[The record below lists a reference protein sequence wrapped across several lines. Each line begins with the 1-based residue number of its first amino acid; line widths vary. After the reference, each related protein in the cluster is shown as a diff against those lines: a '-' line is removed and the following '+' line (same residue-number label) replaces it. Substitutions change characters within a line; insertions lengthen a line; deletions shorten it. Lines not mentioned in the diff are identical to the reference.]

1 MRTKKKKVL
10 APQPKLFLYLKNAIG
25 WRTNRKIVV
34 FTTDDYGNVRMA
46 NKEARETMR
55 KAGMNVA
62 FTRFDFYDALEDKED
77 LQQLY
82 ETLSSV
88 KDKNGNYPVFTAMA
102 SSANPDFEKIKEN
115 NFEQYHYEL
124 LPETYNKLEDY
135 EGTWELW
142 KEGMEKKLIFPQF
155 HGREHL
161 NLKFFM
167 ESLQRGNFQAQTA
180 FNNRSF
186 AAITDKLFPG
196 VGYTAAFAFT
206 DFNDNEYFKEIIRD
220 GLNAFEKVFG
230 FRAKYFVSPGAS
242 FNRVLEQT
250 MFENDIKFI
259 DKKFITSEAL
269 GNDKYKKVFHYTG
282 QRNKLN
288 QIYMVRN
295 CVFEPVQL
303 PSAPKIDW
311 INYCLDQIEIAFRL
325 RRPANI
331 SGHRVNYSGHIE
343 PSSRE
348 FGLSQLKILL
358 KEIVKKWPDV
368 EFMTAVELGNLIER
382 S

>member
-1 MRTKKKKVL
+1 LT
-10 APQPKLFLYLKNAIG
+10 PQRKFFLYLKNSIG

-46 NKEARETMR
+46 SKEARETMR
-55 KAGMNVA
+55 LAGMNVA

-88 KDKNGNYPVFTAMA
+88 KDKNGNHPVFTAM
-102 SSANPDFEKIKEN
+102 SESANPDFEKIKKN

-124 LPETYNKLEDY
+124 LPETYNKLAGY
-135 EGTWELW
+135 KGMMELW
-142 KEGMEKKLIFPQF
+142 KEGIEKKLIFPQF

-167 ESLQRGNFQAQTA
+167 ESLRTNNREARTA
-180 FNNRSF
+180 FDNRSF
-186 AAITDKLFPG
+186 AAITRRLYPG
-196 VGYTAAFAFT
+196 IGYTAAFAFT
-206 DFNDNEYFKEIIRD
+206 DFNENEYFKEIIRD
-220 GLNAFEKVFG
+220 GLNVFEKVFG
-230 FRAKYFVSPGAS
+230 FRAKHFSAPGAKE
-242 FNRVLEQT
+242 NRVLEET
-250 MFENDIKFI
+250 MFENGIKFI
-259 DKKFITSEAL
+259 DKDFITAEPL
-269 GNDKYKKVFHYTG
+269 GNNKYKKVLRYTG
-282 QRNKLN
+282 QRNRLS
-288 QIYMVRN
+288 QIYIVRN
-295 CVFEPVQL
+295 CLFEPVQL
-303 PSAPKIDW
+303 PSVPKTDW
-311 INYCLDQIEIAFRL
+311 VKYCMDQIDIAFRL

-343 PSSRE
+343 PSIRE
-348 FGLSQLKILL
+348 YGLSQLRILL

-368 EFMTAVELGNLIER
+368 EFMTTVDLGNLIEN

>member
-1 MRTKKKKVL
+1 MELKRKAV
-10 APQPKLFLYLKNAIG
+10 LYLKNSFG
-25 WRTNRKIVV
+25 WKTKRKIVV
-34 FTTDDYGNVRMA
+34 FTIDDYGNVRMA

-55 KAGMNVA
+55 KAGMNVE

-88 KDKNGNYPVFTAMA
+88 KDKNGNHPVFTAMS

-124 LPETYNKLEDY
+124 LPETYNKLEGY
-135 EGTWELW
+135 KGTMELW
-142 KEGMEKKLIFPQF
+142 EEGMEKKLIFPQF

-167 ESLQRGNFQAQTA
+167 ESLRRGNFQAQTA

-186 AAITDKLFPG
+186 AAITDKLYPG
-196 VGYTAAFAFT
+196 VGYTSAFAFT
-206 DFNDNEYFKEIIRD
+206 DFNENEYFKEIFRD

-242 FNRVLEQT
+242 FNRLLEQT
-250 MFENDIKFI
+250 IFENGIKFI
-259 DKKFITSEAL
+259 DKKMITPEPL
-269 GNDKYKKVFHYTG
+269 GNNKFKKVVHYTG
-282 QRNKLN
+282 QRNRLN

-295 CVFEPVQL
+295 CLFEPVQL
-303 PSAPKIDW
+303 PSAPKINW
-311 INYCLDQIEIAFRL
+311 VKYCLDQMEIAFRL
-325 RRPANI
+325 KRPAHI
-331 SGHRVNYSGHIE
+331 GGHRVNYSGHIE

-348 FGLSQLKILL
+348 YGLSQLKILI
-358 KEIVKKWPDV
+358 KEILKKWPDV
-368 EFMTAVELGNLIER
+368 EFMTAVELGNLIE
-382 S
+382 SS